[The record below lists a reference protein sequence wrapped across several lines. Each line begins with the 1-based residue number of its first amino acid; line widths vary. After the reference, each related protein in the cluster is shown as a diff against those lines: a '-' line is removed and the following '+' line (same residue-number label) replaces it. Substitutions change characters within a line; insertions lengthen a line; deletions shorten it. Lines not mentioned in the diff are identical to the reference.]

1 MTNIPGTQPQEGL
14 NFNMLLEEYQKKWI
28 DNLAKTLV
36 EEYLKEDRMSIKLI
50 SKFVQKA
57 NECLPSG
64 LSVGFAPANTVGLYK
79 GQDMIATVGFELIE
93 DNFDYALEIIL
104 DEAKKEAKMN
114 IKDCTQ
120 TKNGT
125 PVKIYEVYED
135 KVHGAFFNG
144 TEWIICIWRLDGQN
158 VCYDDKYLNLD
169 LSDWKD
175 EIPWDCLRPEIKC
188 VARDKCGQWLGHDG
202 EPIKDGQDG
211 IWCSAGHEIYAL
223 DGVKMPQGPADWK
236 EAIARRPE

>member
-1 MTNIPGTQPQEGL
+1 
-14 NFNMLLEEYQKKWI
+14 
-28 DNLAKTLV
+28 
-36 EEYLKEDRMSIKLI
+36 
-50 SKFVQKA
+50 
-57 NECLPSG
+57 
-64 LSVGFAPANTVGLYK
+64 
-79 GQDMIATVGFELIE
+79 MIATVGFELIE

-120 TKNGT
+120 TVEGN
-125 PVKIYEVYED
+125 PVRIYATD
-135 KVHGAFFNG
+135 AGGDFPVHGAVYQIGCWNIKSWTMTG
-144 TEWIICIWRLDGQN
+144 KYWPGEDYHLD
-158 VCYDDKYLNLD
+158 LD

-175 EIPWDCLRPEIKC
+175 DIPWDCLRPEIKC